1 MIDNNKRIIS
11 YEDTDIEEVINI
23 YGIDFKMNHID
34 IDRIRRVNKT
44 DKKAIEEIIKSV
56 LGEDSIEKL
65 NNKRLEDNAGELLIT
80 HELAIVGYLLQ
91 AFAEGTARKQKEAI
105 NYTKE
110 VIDTYTPN
118 ANRAQRRAQYKQNRY
133 NKGRYGKYNKRY

>member
-23 YGIDFKMNHID
+23 YGIDFKMNYID
-34 IDRIRRVNKT
+34 IDRIRKVNKA
-44 DKKAIEEIIKSV
+44 DKEGIEEIIKSV

-80 HELAIVGYLLQ
+80 HELAILGHLLQ
-91 AFAEGTARKQKEAI
+91 AFAEANIRKQKEAI
-105 NYTKE
+105 NYTKD
-110 VIDTYTPN
+110 VIDTYVPK
-118 ANRAQRRAQYKQNRY
+118 ANRAQRSCST
-133 NKGRYGKYNKRY
+133 